1 MLDVRRPYLKKGEI
15 SMTEGDIIE
24 RLKEN
29 VIQGRKTQDEEGID
43 EALSGTPGV
52 VELTHL
58 ALERNIQPAKMIN
71 TLTAGMRV
79 VGEKYSSKEYFIPD
93 MLASAE
99 AVGEAM
105 EILKPL
111 LEAANVETKGK
122 FAIAT
127 VKGDIH
133 DIGKNIVAIL
143 LKGSGYEVHDLG
155 IDVPTDKITDFVKE
169 ETPDFLGLSALL
181 TTTMTEM
188 GVVIESLEDNGLRDK
203 VKVLIGG
210 AAVSNDYARE
220 IGADAYCLDGFHA
233 IKVLDSFQKVKV

>member
-1 MLDVRRPYLKKGEI
+1 MPEN
-15 SMTEGDIIE
+15 DIIA

-29 VIQGRKTQDEEGID
+29 VIQGRKTQQDAGID

-52 VELTHL
+52 VELTRS
-58 ALERNIQPAKMIN
+58 ALEKNVPPADIISQA
-71 TLTAGMRV
+71 LTAGMRV
-79 VGEKYSSKEYFIPD
+79 VGEKFSAKEYFIPD
-93 MLASAE
+93 MLASAD

-111 LEAANVETKGK
+111 LEKSDVETKGK

-143 LKGSGYEVHDLG
+143 LKGAGYEVHDLG
-155 IDVPTDKITDFVKE
+155 VDVPAEKIISFVKKE
-169 ETPDFLGLSALL
+169 SPDYLGLSALL
-181 TTTMTEM
+181 TTTMPEM
-188 GVVIESLEDNGLRDK
+188 GVVIEALKDNSLRGE

-210 AAVSNDYARE
+210 AAVSDDYAQE
-220 IGADAYCLDGFHA
+220 IGADAYCVDSFQA
-233 IKVLDSFQKVKV
+233 VKVLDEYENAKVNSA

>member
-1 MLDVRRPYLKKGEI
+1 
-15 SMTEGDIIE
+15 MTEDDIIAQ
-24 RLKEN
+24 LKEN

-43 EALSGTPGV
+43 EELTGTPGV
-52 VELTHL
+52 VELTHM
-58 ALERNIQPAKMIN
+58 ALDKKISPEDIITKA
-71 TLTAGMRV
+71 LTAGMTV
-79 VGEKYSSKEYFIPD
+79 VGDKYASKEYFIPD

-143 LKGSGYEVHDLG
+143 LRGAGYEVHDLG
-155 IDVPTDKITDFVKE
+155 TDVDTEKIVEFIKE
-169 ETPDFLGLSALL
+169 ESPDYLGLSALL
-181 TTTMTEM
+181 TTTMTGM
-188 GVVIESLEDNGLRDK
+188 GVVMEVLKDSGLRGK
-203 VKVLIGG
+203 VKVFIGG
-210 AAVSNDYARE
+210 AAVSDEYAKE

-233 IKVLDSFQKVKV
+233 IKVLDSFQKVGSS